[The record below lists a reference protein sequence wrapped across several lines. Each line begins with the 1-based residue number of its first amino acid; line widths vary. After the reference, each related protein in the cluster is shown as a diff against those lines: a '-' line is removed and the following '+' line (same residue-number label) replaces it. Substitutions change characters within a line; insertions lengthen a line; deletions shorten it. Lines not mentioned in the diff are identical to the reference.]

1 MLSASYSFEAIGT
14 QWSIETDRPLS
25 PALKQRIWQAIEAF
39 DEVYSRFRDDSLVSQ
54 MRRAGAASFT
64 FPASITPLFTAYR
77 QLHELTA
84 GKINPLVGTSLER
97 LGYDKTYSFRSLAP
111 MPAPAFGQV
120 SLNGTELTSHGS
132 VLLDIGAIGKGYL
145 VDMLSELVAAEH
157 TDYVVDGSGD
167 MRLRVDSPQI
177 IGLEHPADASRVI
190 GTVALAR
197 GSLCAS
203 ATNRRAW
210 GDGLHHIV
218 DATTGRPLET
228 DIVAVWAITDTA
240 MRADALATGLFFVAP
255 ARLQAVFGD
264 FSYVIMRADGSVEHT
279 MTPGV
284 GELFV

>member
-14 QWSIETDRPLS
+14 QWSVETDRPLS
-25 PALKQRIWQAIEAF
+25 RALKQRIRQAIEVF
-39 DEVYSRFRDDSLVSQ
+39 DGAYSRFRDDSLVSR
-54 MRRAGAASFT
+54 MHRAGAGRFE
-64 FPASITPLFTAYR
+64 FPTSIIPLLTVYR
-77 QLHELTA
+77 QLHELTD

-97 LGYDKTYSFRSLAP
+97 LGYDKTYSFRSTAP
-111 MPAPAFGQV
+111 TPAPAFEQV
-120 SLNGTELTSHGS
+120 SLNGNELTTHGPA
-132 VLLDIGAIGKGYL
+132 LLDIGAIGKGYL
-145 VDMLSELVAAEH
+145 VDMLSELVAAHH

-167 MRLRVDSPQI
+167 MRLQVDLPQI

-190 GTVALAR
+190 GTVGLLH

-203 ATNRRAW
+203 ATNRRTW

-240 MRADALATGLFFVAP
+240 MLADALATGLFFVAAP
-255 ARLQAVFGD
+255 KLRGVFGD
-264 FSYVIMRADGSVEHT
+264 FSYVIMRADGSVEHNLT
-279 MTPGV
+279 AGV